1 MMTTAASSSSQ
12 EPETKPRPHPY
23 LWQKVRSTTDAI
35 SISSQV
41 LFVLVSNAKRVGR
54 TRGGSPTLP
63 AVLTV
68 ISFRK
73 HLPTAM
79 GLHEQ
84 PPAKQAERET
94 TAAGKRKWE
103 EVLLLVSAQ
112 GNTMS

>member
-1 MMTTAASSSSQ
+1 MTTAASSLSQ

-35 SISSQV
+35 SITSRV
-41 LFVLVSNAKRVGR
+41 LFVLVSNTKRVGR

-63 AVLTV
+63 AVLMV

-73 HLPTAM
+73 HLPAAV

-84 PPAKQAERET
+84 PPAKQAEQAT

-112 GNTMS
+112 GNTTS